1 MDTPKKRHS
10 FFWPIVLIGAGVVWL
25 LVNFNIIE
33 PITIGSILQFWPL
46 LLVLLG
52 LDILFGRR
60 FAWLGSVFGV
70 LAVGAVIFFLVYG
83 PKYGW
88 TQSPRTQV
96 DTYTEPLGETT
107 SVTYDFSTSSEAV
120 ELFALTD
127 ASQLIDA
134 NIAHQGVITFDVRG
148 DTEKTVRLYE
158 TTDTSSWV
166 NWNLSFENYEW
177 NIGLNPTV
185 PTDLILDSGS
195 GSVRADLSGLMLES
209 LVADTG
215 SGSVSIDLPESA
227 TPISVTLSSGSGS
240 ISLDLSDNTAVTIVL
255 ESGSGSV
262 HIDVPDGAEVRVELL
277 SGGSGS
283 LSIPG
288 EAGRVSGDVET
299 GAWETSGYSTAA
311 APILIQIL
319 DQGSGSISIN

>member
-1 MDTPKKRHS
+1 METPRKRHS
-10 FFWPIVLIGAGVVWL
+10 FFWPIVLIGAGIIWL
-25 LVNFNIIE
+25 LVNLEIIE
-33 PITIGSILQFWPL
+33 PVTIGSILQFWPL

-70 LAVGAVIFFLVYG
+70 LAVGAVIVFFIYG

-88 TQSPRTQV
+88 TQTPHTQV

-120 ELFALTD
+120 EIYALNNSTT
-127 ASQLIDA
+127 LIDA
-134 NIAHQGVITFDVRG
+134 SIAHQGIITFDVRG
-148 DTEKTVRLYE
+148 DAEKTVRLYE

-166 NWNLSFENYEW
+166 NWDLSFENYKWE
-177 NIGLNPTV
+177 IGLNPTV
-185 PTDLILDSGS
+185 PTDLVLDSGS
-195 GSVRADLSGLMLES
+195 GSVNADLSEVMLQS
-209 LVADTG
+209 ITADTG
-215 SGSVSIDLPESA
+215 SGSVTFDLPESA

-240 ISLDLSDNTAVTIVL
+240 INLDLGDNTATTIVL

-262 HIDVPDGAEVRVELL
+262 HIDIPDDAEVRIELV

-283 LSIPG
+283 LNLPD

-299 GAWETSGYSTAA
+299 GAWETPGYSTAA

-319 DQGSGSISIN
+319 DQGSGSISID